1 MKFSNIFNKYL
12 NRGKDIERL
21 ADDIGQFRGLFSYT
35 KYDVRTREII
45 ERSKQINALTNLSKS
60 NIIRLLGTG
69 VSPWIS
75 GNINQADFAISKM
88 RFGNNLMLPVSSE
101 DEKKY
106 LYYDI
111 TEDMLENCAVT
122 FSMTD
127 ADTGI
132 YRIANSEAN
141 LEIKEDRPSNP
152 DEVKYTLTY
161 CFSLKDTKKEGH
173 FYGEFKIDFLGEN
186 CGKIT
191 LPTTQR
197 IDIYIQDSITVTTV
211 V

>member
-1 MKFSNIFNKYL
+1 MYQSRQIFFIKKDSTLPKLKFP
-12 NRGKDIERL
+12 
-21 ADDIGQFRGLFSYT
+21 
-35 KYDVRTREII
+35 
-45 ERSKQINALTNLSKS
+45 LT
-60 NIIRLLGTG
+60 
-69 VSPWIS
+69 
-75 GNINQADFAISKM
+75 QAIM
-88 RFGNNLMLPVSSE
+88 E
-101 DEKKY
+101 
-106 LYYDI
+106 YYDI